1 MYSRVPP
8 PRATWFLE
16 HLAAGER
23 EEALTGD
30 LIEEYHSGRSNG
42 WYWQQVVR
50 ACIVSWSRGL
60 SARVPVIFYALV
72 WSILAPTWYV
82 LIERS
87 AHQFTFNKLFDSL
100 APFSLV
106 LAPIV
111 WTIAHAAFLW
121 AGLLIYQLAHAFL
134 GRKLRRG
141 DLRRAFWL
149 ATLIL
154 PPVYFVTFVFVDLYQ
169 YSVPALAHARLAAT
183 SLAQIT
189 DVGLLSDL
197 IRVPYFVALLS
208 ALWGTIHPFVRQ
220 QTALSAE
227 SGAEGSA
234 LFSHSIAVSTNY
246 FATSVR
252 RFFAW
257 MVAASLINASIAIIL
272 LCDSP
277 ASAVITM
284 KSLLIRAIGYIAV
297 GVMAGT
303 VGAYAYWQ
311 GPWSPFRDRPPVP
324 FTLFVLACC
333 PGWIWVPAT
342 IIFSRSLSAAGAFV
356 AMIGA
361 FTLASALRRATYAV
375 LGPAATPSAIAARTQ
390 SELFETSLY
399 RAPTDLTGYTIAIS
413 IVTAGAA
420 LAAHLNFIAGTLLA
434 LSAALFAWQR
444 TIPREHSWEGPRA
457 YRQAS
462 ALIALMLVP
471 AVVVTAWALL
481 DSAGYQH
488 GILRPGEGHSHL
500 ASSDPTFASKTR
512 TISYGSG
519 GYTSVILWPNLPKK
533 QIIPPVPSSD
543 RYLAPGSSQP
553 LIIHFDGEYTYV
565 QPPDRQPGPGA
576 HRAHGTP
583 LDVAI
588 KSNNDFPVVMTAR
601 QGLATA
607 ISVSRCREID
617 VQIENL
623 DNIAGPISM
632 ALLLT
637 DPSTAKPNGFYL
649 GQQPILSMEP
659 VFFFI
664 KASPLTET
672 LRFSVPQNPSFKSFT
687 GITVMFLPDIEH
699 RFVAP
704 KIAIEQ
710 FQLLPR

>member
-1 MYSRVPP
+1 MHSRVPP
-8 PRATWFLE
+8 PRATWILE

-30 LIEEYHSGRSNG
+30 LIEEYRSGRSGG
-42 WYWQQVVR
+42 WYWQQVLL

-60 SARVPVIFYALV
+60 SARVPVIFYALI

-82 LIERS
+82 LIDRS

-106 LAPIV
+106 LAPMV

-121 AGLLIYQLAHAFL
+121 AGLLIYQLAHAIL

-149 ATLIL
+149 ATFIL

-197 IRVPYFVALLS
+197 IRVPYFVALLC
-208 ALWGTIHPFVRQ
+208 ALWGTVHPFVRQ
-220 QTALSAE
+220 QTALSGE
-227 SGAEGSA
+227 SVAEGST
-234 LFSHSIAVSTNY
+234 LFSHSIVVSTNY

-257 MVAASLINASIAIIL
+257 MVAASLINASIAAIL
-272 LCDSP
+272 LCELP
-277 ASAVITM
+277 ASGDITL
-284 KSLLIRAIGYIAV
+284 KALLIRTICSIAV
-297 GVMAGT
+297 GVAAGAI
-303 VGAYAYWQ
+303 GAYAYWQ
-311 GPWSPFRDRPPVP
+311 SPWSPFRDRPPVP

-333 PGWIWVPAT
+333 SGWIWVPAM
-342 IIFSRSLSAAGAFV
+342 IIFSRALSAAGAFV
-356 AMIGA
+356 AMVGA
-361 FTLASALRRATYAV
+361 FAMAGALRRATYAV
-375 LGPAATPSAIAARTQ
+375 LGPAATPAAFTARTQ
-390 SELFETSLY
+390 SELFEESLY
-399 RAPTDLTGYTIAIS
+399 RAPIDPAGYAIATS
-413 IVTAGAA
+413 IVVAGAA
-420 LAAHLNFIAGTLLA
+420 LAVHSDFIAGTLLA
-434 LSAALFAWQR
+434 FSAALFAWQR

-462 ALIALMLVP
+462 ARIALLLVP

-481 DSAGYQH
+481 DSAAYQH
-488 GILRPGEGHSHL
+488 GIPRPGERHSAL
-500 ASSDPTFASKTR
+500 ASFDPTFDSKIR

-533 QIIPPVPSSD
+533 QVFPPVPSSD

-553 LIIHFDGEYTYV
+553 LVIHFDGEYTYV
-565 QPPDRQPGPGA
+565 QPPDRQPGPSA

-588 KSNNDFPVVMTAR
+588 KSNNDFPVVMTAH
-601 QGLATA
+601 QSLATA

-623 DNIAGPISM
+623 DNIDGPVAM

-637 DPSTAKPNGFYL
+637 SSSSARPNGFYL
-649 GQQPILSMEP
+649 GQQPILSTEP
-659 VFFFI
+659 VFFSI
-664 KASPLTET
+664 KTSPATET
-672 LRFSVPQNPSFKSFT
+672 LRFSVPQNPSFKTFT

-710 FQLLPR
+710 LQLLPR

>member
-1 MYSRVPP
+1 MHSRVPP
-8 PRATWFLE
+8 PRATWILE
-16 HLAAGER
+16 HLAAGEQ

-30 LIEEYHSGRSNG
+30 LIEEYCSGRSDG
-42 WYWQQVVR
+42 WYWQQVLL

-60 SARVPVIFYALV
+60 SARVPVIFYALI

-82 LIERS
+82 LIDRS
-87 AHQFTFNKLFDSL
+87 AHQFTYNKLFDSL

-111 WTIAHAAFLW
+111 WTVAHAAFLW
-121 AGLLIYQLAHAFL
+121 AGLLFYQLAHAIL

-141 DLRRAFWL
+141 DVRRAFWL

-169 YSVPALAHARLAAT
+169 YSVPALAHARLVAT
-183 SLAQIT
+183 SLAQIA

-197 IRVPYFVALLS
+197 IRVPYFVALLC
-208 ALWGTIHPFVRQ
+208 ALWGTVHPFARQ
-220 QTALSAE
+220 QTALSGE
-227 SGAEGSA
+227 SAAEGSA
-234 LFSHSIAVSTNY
+234 LFSHSIAVSTNRL
-246 FATSVR
+246 ATSVL

-257 MVAASLINASIAIIL
+257 MVAASLINASIAAIL
-272 LCDSP
+272 LCELP
-277 ASAVITM
+277 ASSDINLKA
-284 KSLLIRAIGYIAV
+284 LLIRTICSIAV
-297 GVMAGT
+297 GVAAGAI
-303 VGAYAYWQ
+303 GAYAYWQ
-311 GPWSPFRDRPPVP
+311 SPWSPFRYRPPVP
-324 FTLFVLACC
+324 FTLFVLACSS
-333 PGWIWVPAT
+333 GWIWVPAMV
-342 IIFSRSLSAAGAFV
+342 IFSRALSAAGAFV

-361 FTLASALRRATYAV
+361 FALASALRRATYAV
-375 LGPAATPSAIAARTQ
+375 LGPAATPSIFAGRTQ
-390 SELFETSLY
+390 SELFEESLY
-399 RAPTDLTGYTIAIS
+399 RAPIDPAGYAIAIS
-413 IVTAGAA
+413 IVVAGAA
-420 LAAHLNFIAGTLLA
+420 LAVHSDFIAGTLLA
-434 LSAALFAWQR
+434 FSAALFAWQR

-462 ALIALMLVP
+462 ARIAQLLVP

-481 DSAGYQH
+481 DSAAYQH
-488 GILRPGEGHSHL
+488 GIPRPGERPSAL
-500 ASSDPTFASKTR
+500 ASFDPAFDSKIR

-533 QIIPPVPSSD
+533 QIFPPVPSSD

-565 QPPDRQPGPGA
+565 QPPDRQPGPSA

-588 KSNNDFPVVMTAR
+588 KSNNDFPVVMTAH
-601 QGLATA
+601 QSLATA

-623 DNIAGPISM
+623 DNIDGPLAM

-637 DPSTAKPNGFYL
+637 SSSSARPNGFYL
-649 GQQPILSMEP
+649 GQQPILSTEP
-659 VFFFI
+659 VFFSI
-664 KASPLTET
+664 KTSPATET
-672 LRFSVPQNPSFKSFT
+672 LRISVPQNPSFKTFT

-710 FQLLPR
+710 LQLLPR